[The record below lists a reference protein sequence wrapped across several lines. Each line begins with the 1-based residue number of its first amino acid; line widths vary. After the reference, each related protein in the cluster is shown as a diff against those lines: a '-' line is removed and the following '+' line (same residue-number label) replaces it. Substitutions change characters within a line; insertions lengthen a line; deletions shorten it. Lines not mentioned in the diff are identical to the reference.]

1 MDARLPPRAALGRT
15 LLERAASLARHS
27 DSPDRYTRTWLTP
40 AHRAAASDI
49 ARWMEEAGMAVRVDA
64 MGSVIGRYEAAS
76 PDAKALLLGSHFD
89 SVRNGGKYDGV
100 LGILVPIACVAEL
113 HAHGERLPHAIEV
126 AAFAD
131 EEGARF
137 RTSFL
142 ASRAMLGRFD
152 PALLDRRDA
161 AGVSLREAMLAA
173 GLDPARIGE
182 AAIDTA
188 RIGAYVEVHIEQGPV
203 LLAEGSALGVVTSIA
218 GGTRHSLG
226 VLGQSGHAGT
236 VPMGLRR
243 DALAAAAE
251 MVLAI
256 EKRCSAGGSLVGTV
270 GMIEVQ
276 NGSANVIPGAVE
288 FSVDIRAAED
298 EMREAAEGD
307 VFAACEAI
315 AKRRGVA
322 LERTRT
328 HFVRAAPCAEWLQ
341 HALAHAVQG
350 VGAPRPSP
358 EVRRLPSGAGHDAM
372 ILAEA
377 VDAGMLFVRCGA
389 GGVSHNPAETVDAQ
403 DAGAAAQALLAFLR
417 ALRFPLEGKARV
429 SAGSGAR

>member
-1 MDARLPPRAALGRT
+1 MDARLPSRTALGRA
-15 LLERAASLARHS
+15 LLERAAALARHS
-27 DSPDRYTRTWLTP
+27 DSAEHYTRTYLTP
-40 AHRAAASDI
+40 AHRAAAAEI
-49 ARWMEEAGMAVRVDA
+49 ASWMEQAGMAVRVDA
-64 MGSVIGRYEAAS
+64 IGSVIGRYEARSA
-76 PDAKALLLGSHFD
+76 DAKTLLMGSHFD

-113 HAHGERLPHAIEV
+113 HARGERLAHAIEV

-137 RTSFL
+137 QTSFL

-161 AGVSLREAMLAA
+161 EGVSLRDAMTAA
-173 GLDPARIGE
+173 GLDPARIPE

-203 LLAEGSALGVVTSIA
+203 LLQEGSALGVVTGIA
-218 GGTRHSLG
+218 GGTRHTLTLRG
-226 VLGQSGHAGT
+226 EAGHAGT
-236 VPMGLRR
+236 VPMSLRH

-270 GMIEVQ
+270 GLLQVKD
-276 NGSANVIPGAVE
+276 GTGNVIPGHVQFTA
-288 FSVDIRAAED
+288 DIRAPDDAT
-298 EMREAAEGD
+298 REAAEAD
-307 VFAACEAI
+307 AFAACEAI
-315 AKRRGVA
+315 ARRRGVA
-322 LERTRT
+322 LERVRT
-328 HFVRAAPCAEWLQ
+328 HSVRAAPCADWLQ
-341 HALAHAVQG
+341 HALARAIEAVD
-350 VGAPRPSP
+350 APRPAAGA
-358 EVRRLPSGAGHDAM
+358 RRLPSGAGHDAM
-372 ILAEA
+372 IFAEA

-389 GGVSHNPAETVDAQ
+389 GGVSHNPAETVDAE

-417 ALRFPLEGKARV
+417 ALRWPR
-429 SAGSGAR
+429 